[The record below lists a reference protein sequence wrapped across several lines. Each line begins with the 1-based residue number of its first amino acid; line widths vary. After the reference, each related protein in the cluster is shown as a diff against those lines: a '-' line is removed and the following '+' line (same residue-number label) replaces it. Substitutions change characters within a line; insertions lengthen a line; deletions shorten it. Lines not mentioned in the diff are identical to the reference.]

1 MPTDNPLLTE
11 LKEPREILESLTPEE
26 SDQLLALMRQAMRD
40 QQRSLDIAID
50 QGLQVLPRLARIPAR
65 RILFGK

>member
-11 LKEPREILESLTPEE
+11 LKEPREIVESLTPEE
-26 SDQLLALMRQAMRD
+26 SAQLLALMRQAMRD
-40 QQRSLDIAID
+40 QQRSLDTAID
-50 QGLQVLPRLARIPAR
+50 QALQVLPRLARIPAR

>member
-1 MPTDNPLLTE
+1 MPTDSPLLTE
-11 LKEPREILESLTPEE
+11 LKEPREILESLTPKE

-40 QQRSLDIAID
+40 QQRSLDAAID
-50 QGLQVLPRLARIPAR
+50 QGLQILPRLARIPAR